1 VLEFIAERMV
11 GESLPANVDVRQL
24 EGRAPWLRVRVG
36 DLRIL
41 CRRLT
46 KADRGSGGRGYLIAR
61 IVRRR
66 DLDQA
71 VSRL

>member
-1 VLEFIAERMV
+1 VLEFIAERMT
-11 GESLPANVDVRQL
+11 GETLPPTVDVRQL
-24 EGRAPWLRVRVG
+24 EGRAPWRRVRVG

-41 CRRLT
+41 CRWLT
-46 KADRGSGGRGYLIAR
+46 RADRGSGGRGYLIAR

-66 DLDQA
+66 DLDHA